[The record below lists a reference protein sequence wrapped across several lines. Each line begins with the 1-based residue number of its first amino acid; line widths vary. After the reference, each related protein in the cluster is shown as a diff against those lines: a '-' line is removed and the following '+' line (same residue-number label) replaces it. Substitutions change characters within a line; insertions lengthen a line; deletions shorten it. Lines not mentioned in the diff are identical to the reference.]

1 MNFWGESQGVTVGE
15 RAKERGPDLVLCLGR
30 GQGSLDSD

>member
-1 MNFWGESQGVTVGE
+1 MILLGDSRGLTVGE
-15 RAKERGPDLVLCLGR
+15 RAKERGPDLVLRRGR